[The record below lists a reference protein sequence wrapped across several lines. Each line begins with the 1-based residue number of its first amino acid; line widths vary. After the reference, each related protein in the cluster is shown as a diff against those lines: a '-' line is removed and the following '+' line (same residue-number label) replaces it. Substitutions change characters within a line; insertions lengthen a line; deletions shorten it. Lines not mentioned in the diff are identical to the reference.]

1 MIIATILKKYD
12 RNKYRKWTENLHE
25 NEEFSMWD
33 VKKKKKKLRK
43 ISSNLSADSKLV
55 ASSLKIIYKI
65 PVTISRKVT
74 KACNLFP
81 ERKIDKEIIKSI
93 LKIVVED
100 SHKNVTNY
108 RRLNV

>member
-1 MIIATILKKYD
+1 M
-12 RNKYRKWTENLHE
+12 
-25 NEEFSMWD
+25 
-33 VKKKKKKLRK
+33 
-43 ISSNLSADSKLV
+43 
-55 ASSLKIIYKI
+55 
-65 PVTISRKVT
+65 TISRKVT

-108 RRLNV
+108 RRLNVWNYVGRKYQNGKKKREAGGRTEIINSKVNRKINKRQRK